1 MSQDL
6 VPGQETSTAA
16 TQYSRAGSKSQD
28 FFVGREREK
37 ELYKKFL
44 AKEIPWVLI
53 ITGLGGIGKTTLLH
67 VLKDFTPRESMLS
80 DTSVVMVDFAQEK
93 YRKYP
98 LTVIEK
104 LANDTLLDCN
114 TQLINQELRH
124 NLQHNFDQLTQL
136 ADKRAKTSINES
148 EDRALQ
154 EIYHQMR
161 ELATQELYLQLDTF
175 KLRRLVIMLDTCEW
189 LNEPE
194 GIEVGQWVL
203 NELIPG
209 IHTHM
214 QQQGRQCSVLFA
226 SRVQPKLDVIA
237 GQEQRRLTLPMLDKQ
252 AVDQYLAHVGMQDSS
267 LRQYIFEITHGH
279 ALSISLKRT

>member
-1 MSQDL
+1 
-6 VPGQETSTAA
+6 
-16 TQYSRAGSKSQD
+16 
-28 FFVGREREK
+28 
-37 ELYKKFL
+37 
-44 AKEIPWVLI
+44 
-53 ITGLGGIGKTTLLH
+53 LGGIGKTTLLH

>member
-114 TQLINQELRH
+114 TQLINQEL
-124 NLQHNFDQLTQL
+124 Q
-136 ADKRAKTSINES
+136 
-148 EDRALQ
+148 
-154 EIYHQMR
+154 IYHQMR